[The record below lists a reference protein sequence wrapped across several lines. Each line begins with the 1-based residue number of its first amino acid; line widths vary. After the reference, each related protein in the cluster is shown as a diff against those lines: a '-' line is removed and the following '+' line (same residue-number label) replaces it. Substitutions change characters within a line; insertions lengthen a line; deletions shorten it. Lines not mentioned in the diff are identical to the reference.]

1 MIVYRTDK
9 VITRDK
15 IKENPDVLYLFGD
28 NLLRKGLGGQAKEMR
43 GEPNTLGIVSKKY
56 PSNDISSFYTD
67 EDFYP
72 WLEVFSSDIRSLAE
86 KINSGQY
93 KALVIPP
100 IGVGLADLQNKA
112 PRIYKYLKT
121 TLDEFARK
129 N

>member
-56 PSNDISSFYTD
+56 RNESESIKRV
-67 EDFYP
+67 
-72 WLEVFSSDIRSLAE
+72 L
-86 KINSGQY
+86 
-93 KALVIPP
+93 
-100 IGVGLADLQNKA
+100 
-112 PRIYKYLKT
+112 
-121 TLDEFARK
+121 
-129 N
+129 